1 MLTHPYLKP
10 LRIIRYHPR
19 LSVAAVLGVIVALAL
34 PHSLRLSTRLL
45 IGWDVGAVFYLAA
58 AFLLAQDFDP
68 KRIQLRADQY
78 DEGGLL
84 ILVLTVAAAV
94 ASLAAIVVE
103 LGAAR
108 ANASD
113 RLALVLAGGTTLL
126 SWALIHTIF
135 AFHYAHRCY
144 RGIDNRCSGLA
155 FPKETHPT
163 YWDFMYF
170 SFVIG
175 MTFQVSDV
183 QVTATPLRRLVLA
196 HGVTSFFFSVAVL
209 ALAVNLGASLI

>member
-58 AFLLAQDFDP
+58 AFLLAQDFDL

-84 ILVLTVAAAV
+84 I
-94 ASLAAIVVE
+94 S
-103 LGAAR
+103 G
-108 ANASD
+108 SD
-113 RLALVLAGGTTLL
+113 RRGGGRE
-126 SWALIHTIF
+126 S
-135 AFHYAHRCY
+135 RRY
-144 RGIDNRCSGLA
+144 RGRA
-155 FPKETHPT
+155 
-163 YWDFMYF
+163 
-170 SFVIG
+170 
-175 MTFQVSDV
+175 
-183 QVTATPLRRLVLA
+183 RR
-196 HGVTSFFFSVAVL
+196 
-209 ALAVNLGASLI
+209 GASKCKR

>member
-58 AFLLAQDFDP
+58 AFLLAQDFDL
-68 KRIQLRADQY
+68 KRIQLRDDQY

-94 ASLAAIVVE
+94 ARS
-103 LGAAR
+103 R
-108 ANASD
+108 
-113 RLALVLAGGTTLL
+113 R
-126 SWALIHTIF
+126 
-135 AFHYAHRCY
+135 Y
-144 RGIDNRCSGLA
+144 RGRA
-155 FPKETHPT
+155 
-163 YWDFMYF
+163 
-170 SFVIG
+170 
-175 MTFQVSDV
+175 
-183 QVTATPLRRLVLA
+183 RR
-196 HGVTSFFFSVAVL
+196 
-209 ALAVNLGASLI
+209 GASKCKR